1 MQEMTNGFNAVFDAV
16 QKKAAQNTRINEGD
30 YKDADGLWV
39 CGKCHTRKQTKVDI
53 LGQTRTPFCLC
64 KCEQEERQRQA
75 EAIKQREKMQAVQR
89 MRRMGFPDVEMSR
102 WTFDKDDCTNAK
114 LTTVAHNYVDNFAE
128 MKMRGKGLLLFGSV
142 GTGKTF
148 AAACIANALIDKG
161 FPCLVTN
168 FARLINTI
176 SGMYDGKQQYIDS
189 LNNFDLLVID
199 DLASERDTEYMGE
212 IVQNI
217 IDSRYRAG
225 LPLIV
230 TTNLTAD
237 ELKHPSEMR
246 KQRIYSRLFEMCM
259 PLEVKHK
266 DRRKEKLIADY
277 DDLSDKLGLNA
288 AESNTESEKQE

>member
-1 MQEMTNGFNAVFDAV
+1 MTNDFEALFDALE
-16 QKKAAQNTRINEGD
+16 KKAAETIQPQTDD
-30 YKDADGLWV
+30 YIKDGLLY
-39 CGKCHTRKQTKVDI
+39 CGKCNTPKQCRIELFGRV
-53 LGQTRTPFCLC
+53 RTPFCLC
-64 KCEQEERQRQA
+64 ACEKAAQDLETQR
-75 EAIKQREKMQAVQR
+75 IKQREKMQAVLR
-89 MRRMGFPDVEMSR
+89 MRRMGFPDVELSR
-102 WTFDKDDCTNAK
+102 WTFDKDDGTNEQITK
-114 LTTVAHNYVDNFAE
+114 VAHNYVDNFTE
-128 MKMRGKGLLLFGSV
+128 MKKRGKGLLLFGNV

-161 FPCLVTN
+161 YPCLVTN
-168 FARLINTI
+168 FARLVNTI
-176 SGMYDGKQQYIDS
+176 AGMYDGKQEYIDS
-189 LNNFDLLVID
+189 LNKFDLLVID

-237 ELKHPSEMR
+237 ELKHPQEMR
-246 KQRIYSRLFEMCM
+246 KRRIYSRLFEMCV

-277 DDLSDKLGLNA
+277 DDLSALLGLDA
-288 AESNTESEKQE
+288 AHGSKESESSG